1 MVQTLTRIF
10 RLMALALALALAVV
24 ALPVSPSMAQAN
36 NPTQQAV
43 KEADL
48 LGKLKDG
55 ATINGRI
62 TIPDKNAAN
71 LIQPEGREWQ
81 TYRRSTLP
89 TVGGVAILGMLLL
102 LVGFYAIRGRI
113 MIDAGPSGEMIE
125 RFNSFDRLVHWLTAG
140 SFIILGLSGLNITFG
155 RSLLLPLI
163 GPEAF
168 ASLTILGKTVHN
180 YVGFAFMVGVLLT
193 FLVWVKDNIPHPRD
207 INWLMKFG
215 GLFSKHDHPPAA
227 RFNAGQ
233 KGIFWSVVV
242 GGVLMS
248 ISGLHLVFPDQV
260 SSGIGELQFHSMLHG
275 IGAMVMVA
283 IILAHIYI
291 GSVGREGAKE
301 AMTTGEVD
309 LNWAKEHHSL
319 WVEKVLAEKGDKIV
333 HPAGKVAPAE

>member
-1 MVQTLTRIF
+1 MVQKLTRI
-10 RLMALALALALAVV
+10 LGLIALALTLAFAV
-24 ALPVSPSMAQAN
+24 LPASQGAAQTN
-36 NPTQQAV
+36 NPTAQAV

-48 LGKLKDG
+48 LNKLKDG

-89 TVGGVAILGMLLL
+89 TIGAIAILGMLLV
-102 LVGFYAIRGRI
+102 LVAFYAIRGRI

-140 SFIILGLSGLNITFG
+140 SFIILGLTGLNITFG
-155 RSLLLPLI
+155 KSLLLPII
-163 GPEAF
+163 GEGAF
-168 ASLTILGKTVHN
+168 ANLTVLGKTVHN
-180 YVGFAFMVGVLLT
+180 YVGFAFMVGVVLT
-193 FLVWVKDNIPHPRD
+193 FLIWVKDNIPHPRD
-207 INWLMKFG
+207 INWLMQFG
-215 GLFSKHDHPPAA
+215 GLFSKHNHPPAT

-233 KGIFWSVVV
+233 KGIFWSVVI

-260 SSGIGELQFHSMLHG
+260 SGGIGELQFQSQLHG
-275 IGAMVMVA
+275 IAAMVMVA

-291 GSVGREGAKE
+291 GSVGMEGAKE

-333 HPAGKVAPAE
+333 HPANKVQPAE

>member
-1 MVQTLTRIF
+1 MV
-10 RLMALALALALAVV
+10 RLMALALVLAFAAAPTPAAL
-24 ALPVSPSMAQAN
+24 AQAN
-36 NPTQQAV
+36 NPTAQAV

-55 ATINGRI
+55 GTIHGRI
-62 TIPDKNAAN
+62 TIPDRNAAN

-89 TVGGVAILGMLLL
+89 TIGAIAILGMLVV
-102 LVGFYAIRGRI
+102 LVAFYAIRGRI
-113 MIDAGPSGEMIE
+113 MIDAGPSGEVIE

-168 ASLTILGKTVHN
+168 TSLTVLGKTVHN
-180 YVGFAFMVGVLLT
+180 YVGFAFMAGVVLT
-193 FLVWVKDNIPHPRD
+193 FLIWVKDNIPHPRD
-207 INWLMKFG
+207 INWLMQFG
-215 GLFSKHDHPPAA
+215 GLFSRHNHPPAT

-233 KGIFWSVVV
+233 KGVFWSVVL

-248 ISGLHLVFPDQV
+248 ISGLHLVFPDRV
-260 SSGIGELQFHSMLHG
+260 DGGVGEMQLQSMLHG
-275 IGAMVMVA
+275 IVAMVMVA

-291 GSVGREGAKE
+291 GSVGMEGAKE

-319 WVEKVLAEKGDKIV
+319 WVEKVLKEKGDAIV
-333 HPAGKVAPAE
+333 HPAHTAAPAE